1 MNRQMKRRLKRD
13 PKALQEYSRTRD
25 ATKSVLLMLYV
36 GMLYLHDKKGYG
48 RKRLGDFV
56 EGCCEILSAIDS
68 EHIGFKDMQD
78 AIYEETG
85 VKIDLT
91 GDYDEVI

>member
-1 MNRQMKRRLKRD
+1 MKRRLQRD
-13 PKALQEYSRTRD
+13 PKALQEYNRSRD

-48 RKRLGDFV
+48 RKRLGDFI

-68 EHIGFKDMQD
+68 EHIDFKDMQD